1 MVTWGSPILRC
12 HQISWFWI
20 PILHILHSSP
30 SFHRP
35 LIAQLLVLVRWGF
48 TNDNRLKPN
57 KRSTTPGGPA
67 VRCQGSQP
75 PKEVLLGSSLPNKTT
90 NNLIKGYRSAGDQQE
105 EEEQQQ
111 QTIKVRIARR
121 CFKKWNQTS
130 HDQKTPSYSK
140 CVFLG
145 VVVSRFWETAYVMF
159 SSKNY
164 DCSHWI
170 EGGTC
175 FLDQPPK

>member
-1 MVTWGSPILRC
+1 
-12 HQISWFWI
+12 
-20 PILHILHSSP
+20 
-30 SFHRP
+30 
-35 LIAQLLVLVRWGF
+35 
-48 TNDNRLKPN
+48 
-57 KRSTTPGGPA
+57 

-90 NNLIKGYRSAGDQQE
+90 NNLIKGYRSAGDQQEE